1 MVKPL
6 ILIADDTPANL
17 EILTDLLTPQYRVRV
32 ATNGDDALRLVF
44 SPTPP
49 DLVLLDVMMPGI
61 NGYQCCAAMKGN
73 KNTRDIP
80 ILFVTA
86 LSDIANEE
94 RGLQM
99 GAVDYITKPYNPS
112 VILARIKTHLALYNQ
127 SRLLRDLVDERTR
140 ELRRAKEQAESADRA
155 KSAFLANMSHEL
167 RTPLN
172 GILGV
177 TQLLLQSGD
186 LTDEHREFLEDGL
199 ESSQRLLLMVND
211 LLEFSE
217 LESGKKKPRS
227 KTFSPRTNITPT
239 LDFYRKLAT
248 SRNLE
253 FISDFADDLPDQ
265 LYADPAHIRQIL
277 TNLLNNAIRFTRTGS
292 ITVTVKSWGPGEQ
305 QGEGSHPEVTLCIS
319 VKDTGIGIHEDMQ
332 ENIFKPFAIGEDFM
346 TKTFSGAGLG
356 LSISKRLTE
365 LMGGHI
371 WLDSKQGEGTTVRF
385 AVPCSLVTP
394 DSDGK

>member
-17 EILTDLLTPQYRVRV
+17 EILTELLTPQYRVRV

-49 DLVLLDVMMPGI
+49 DLVILDVMMPGI

-73 KNTRDIP
+73 ESTRDIP

-177 TQLLLQSGD
+177 TQLLLQSSD
-186 LTDEHREFLEDGL
+186 LTHEHREFLEDGL
-199 ESSQRLLLMVND
+199 ESSQRLLIMVND

-217 LESGKKKPRS
+217 LESGRRKPRS
-227 KTFSPRTNITPT
+227 KTFSPRTAIAPT
-239 LDFYRKLAT
+239 LDFYRKLAAGKK
-248 SRNLE
+248 LE
-253 FISDFADDLPDQ
+253 FVSAFADDLPDL
-265 LYADPAHIRQIL
+265 LYSDPAHIRQIL
-277 TNLLNNAIRFTRTGS
+277 TNLLNNAIRFTTTGT
-292 ITVTVKSWGPGEQ
+292 IAVTVKSWGPAEQ
-305 QGEGSHPEVTLCIS
+305 QGEEGRPEATLCIS
-319 VKDTGIGIHEDMQ
+319 VEDTGIGIPEDMQ

-346 TKTFSGAGLG
+346 TKSFSGAGLG

-365 LMGGHI
+365 MMGGHI
-371 WLDSKQGEGTTVRF
+371 WLESKQGEGTTVRF
-385 AVPCSLVTP
+385 AVPCTLVTP
-394 DSDGK
+394 DSDDQ